1 MLISRFEL
9 LPSMLSFNTDLDLK
23 NETLLYIL
31 MYLYNSS
38 CILNFLFGSIIM
50 LTPLQ
55 FFLSF
60 FLTSQQLTESFL
72 QLILTCSCLP

>member
-31 MYLYNSS
+31 IYLYNSS
-38 CILNFLFGSIIM
+38 CILNFLFGSILM

-60 FLTSQQLTESFL
+60 FLTSQRLAESFL
-72 QLILTCSCLP
+72 QLILTCSCLA